1 MTIKEDIQMMNEE
14 IEWLCDFLQIPYSDK
29 PTLEQWQTAVSSY
42 MQRDIGN
49 VNFNILD
56 THEQLTIFD
65 YELMETVAM

>member
-1 MTIKEDIQMMNEE
+1 MTIKEDIPMMNTE
-14 IEWLCDFLQIPYSDK
+14 IEWLCDFLQIPYNDK

-65 YELMETVAM
+65 YKLMETVAM

>member
-1 MTIKEDIQMMNEE
+1 MMNTE
-14 IEWLCDFLQIPYSDK
+14 IEWLCDFLQIPYNDK

>member
-1 MTIKEDIQMMNEE
+1 MTIKEDIPMMNTE
-14 IEWLCDFLQIPYSDK
+14 IEWLCDFLQIPYNDK